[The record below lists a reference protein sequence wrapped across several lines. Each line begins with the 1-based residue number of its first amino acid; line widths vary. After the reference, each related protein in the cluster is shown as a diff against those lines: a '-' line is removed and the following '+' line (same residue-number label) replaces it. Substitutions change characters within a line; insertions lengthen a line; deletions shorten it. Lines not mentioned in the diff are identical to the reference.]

1 MAGTPLETSTAH
13 RVAAWGVH
21 LYTATGLP
29 LGVLGFYGLWTQDV
43 SLFFVSMWLATFVD
57 STDGYLARRLRVKE
71 VIPWF
76 DGRRLD
82 DIVDYLMFVF
92 LPALGLP
99 ALGVLPG
106 AWAAACLLPILAS
119 AYGFSQEK
127 AKTDDA
133 FVGFPSYW
141 NIIVIYLVVLEA
153 SPLVATAVLAGL
165 AVLVFVP
172 VHYLYPSRT
181 RFLRRYTVGLGVPW
195 ALLLG
200 VLCVRPDA
208 PWAQPLAWFTLSY
221 LFYYLFAS
229 LAHHRRVMA
238 RESAA

>member
-1 MAGTPLETSTAH
+1 MAGTPLQTTTAH
-13 RVAAWGVH
+13 QVAAWGVH
-21 LYTATGLP
+21 FYTATGLP
-29 LGVLGFYGLWTQDV
+29 LGAMGFYGLWTRDV
-43 SLFFVSMWLATFVD
+43 ALFFVAMWLATFVD
-57 STDGYLARRLRVKE
+57 ATDGYFARRLRVKE
-71 VIPWF
+71 VVPWF

-106 AWAAACLLPILAS
+106 AWAPVCLVPILAS

-127 AKTDDA
+127 AKTDDS

-141 NIIVIYLVVLEA
+141 NIIVVYLVVLGA
-153 SPLVATAVLAGL
+153 SPLVATVVLVAL

-172 VHYLYPSRT
+172 IHYIYPSRT
-181 RFLRRYTVGLGVPW
+181 RFLRKWTVAFGVLW
-195 ALLLG
+195 SVLLG
-200 VLCVRPDA
+200 LVCAWPEADWARPV
-208 PWAQPLAWFTLSY
+208 AWGTLGY
-221 LFYYLFAS
+221 LVYYLFAS

-238 RESAA
+238 REAAA